1 MSFNNFHM
9 HTTFCDGADTPEVMA
24 ESAFAL
30 GCEQI
35 GFSGHSFLDF
45 DPDWTMSPEATARYR
60 EAVTALKAKYAPN
73 KVFLGIEQDYCS
85 PVEELPLYDYVI
97 GGVHCVF
104 KDGHYISVDLG
115 ADAQRAGVE
124 QWYGGDADRFVEDYF
139 EMVGDLYEKTR
150 CDIIAHFDLVTKFI
164 ERDDLIDVASPRFMA
179 AEDSALERI
188 IACPAVVEINTGAI
202 SRGYRSE
209 PYPSERVLK
218 KLGEA
223 GKPVILSSDSHA
235 KDTILFGFEEAMALV
250 EKYDLRLLKTMDEV
264 LALTRGKTD

>member
-9 HTTFCDGADTPEVMA
+9 HTTFCDGADTPKAMA
-24 ESAFAL
+24 ESAFSL

-35 GFSGHSFLDF
+35 GFSGHSYLDF
-45 DPDWTMSPEATARYR
+45 DPDWNMDPEAASRYR
-60 EAVTALKAKYAPN
+60 DAVTALKAEYGPQ
-73 KVFLGIEQDYCS
+73 KVFLGVEQDYCS
-85 PVEELPLYDYVI
+85 ETGDLSLYDYVI

-115 ADAQRAGVE
+115 AEAQREGVR
-124 QWYGGDADRFVEDYF
+124 QWYGGDADAFVEDYYAL
-139 EMVGDLYEKTR
+139 VGNLYEKTR

-164 ERDDLIDVASPRFMA
+164 ERDDLIDVNSPRFVA
-179 AEDSALERI
+179 AEEAALEKV

-202 SRGYRSE
+202 SRGYRTA

-223 GKPVILSSDSHA
+223 GKPIILSSDSHA
-235 KDTILFGFEEAMALV
+235 KDTILFGFEEAMDLV
-250 EKYDLRLLKTMDEV
+250 EKYGLRRLRTMEEV
-264 LALTRGKTD
+264 LTITRGNFD